1 MRTLLCCCSLY
12 LWLCSC
18 YAQPSPKNKEIKCDA
33 KIEREYSDGSASIAF
48 IHLHANETTALNA
61 VRQFLER
68 NKGSLFYVKQ
78 RAERNISLV
87 LNDSIFQFDPNRMF
101 TSAGRKANL
110 SPYSA
115 AADSV
120 VKMFANEIVSELHSY
135 RMIIS
140 VHNNT
145 PSNFSISSYK
155 KGGEFEGEASRVYI
169 NRKMDEDDFVFTTD
183 ENIFDKCR
191 KQKLNVVLQDNV
203 RRTDDG
209 SLSVYCSNVKL
220 SYVNIEAE
228 FGHADQQLK
237 MLQFIYQAVSSG
249 LEERSYAAERSGD

>member
-1 MRTLLCCCSLY
+1 M
-12 LWLCSC
+12 CSC

-33 KIEREYSDGSASIAF
+33 KIEREYTDGPASIAF

-78 RAERNISLV
+78 REARNVSLV
-87 LNDSIFQFDPNRMF
+87 IHDSIFQFDPNRMF
-101 TSAGRKANL
+101 TRAGRKANL
-110 SPYSA
+110 NPYSVT
-115 AADSV
+115 ADSA
-120 VKMFANEIVSELHSY
+120 VKMFASEIVSQLHSY
-135 RMIIS
+135 RIVIS
-140 VHNNT
+140 LHNNT
-145 PSNFSISSYK
+145 SSNFSISSYK
-155 KGGEFEGEASRVYI
+155 KGGEFESEASRVYM

-183 ENIFDKCR
+183 ENIFNKCR

-209 SLSVYCSNVKL
+209 SLSVYCANVKL

-237 MLQFIYQAVSSG
+237 MLEFIYQVVSAGS
-249 LEERSYAAERSGD
+249 EERSYAAEKSGE

>member
-1 MRTLLCCCSLY
+1 
-12 LWLCSC
+12 
-18 YAQPSPKNKEIKCDA
+18 
-33 KIEREYSDGSASIAF
+33 
-48 IHLHANETTALNA
+48 
-61 VRQFLER
+61 
-68 NKGSLFYVKQ
+68 
-78 RAERNISLV
+78 
-87 LNDSIFQFDPNRMF
+87 
-101 TSAGRKANL
+101 
-110 SPYSA
+110 
-115 AADSV
+115 
-120 VKMFANEIVSELHSY
+120 
-135 RMIIS
+135 MIIS

-183 ENIFDKCR
+183 ENIFDKCK
-191 KQKLNVVLQDNV
+191 KQKLNAVLQDNV

-237 MLQFIYQAVSSG
+237 MLQFIYQAVSSK
-249 LEERSYAAERSGD
+249 LEERSYAAERSGE

>member
-1 MRTLLCCCSLY
+1 MRTVLCCCSLY
-12 LWLCSC
+12 LCFCSC
-18 YAQPSPKNKEIKCDA
+18 YAQPSQKNKEIKCDA
-33 KIEREYSDGSASIAF
+33 KIEREHTDGSASIAF

-78 RAERNISLV
+78 REERNISLV
-87 LNDSIFQFDPNRMF
+87 LNDSIFQFDPNRIF

-115 AADSV
+115 TADSV
-120 VKMFANEIVSELHSY
+120 VKMFANEIVSHLHSY

-145 PSNFSISSYK
+145 PSNFSINSYK
-155 KGGEFEGEASRVYI
+155 KGGEFESEASRVYM
-169 NRKMDEDDFVFTTD
+169 NRKMDADDFVFTTD
-183 ENIFDKCR
+183 ENIFNKCR

-209 SLSVYCSNVKL
+209 SLSVYCANVKL

-228 FGHADQQLK
+228 FGHGDQQLK
-237 MLQFIYQAVSSG
+237 MLQFIYDIIDAN
-249 LEERSYAAERSGD
+249 L

>member
-1 MRTLLCCCSLY
+1 MRTLLCCCLY

-33 KIEREYSDGSASIAF
+33 KIEREYADGSTSIAF

-68 NKGSLFYVKQ
+68 NKGSLFYVKH
-78 RAERNISLV
+78 REERNISLV
-87 LNDSIFQFDPNRMF
+87 LNDSVFQFDPNRMF
-101 TSAGRKANL
+101 TSAGRKAHL

-135 RMIIS
+135 HMIIS

-145 PSNFSISSYK
+145 SSNFSISSYK
-155 KGGEFEGEASRVYI
+155 KGGEFESEASRVYI

-209 SLSVYCSNVKL
+209 SLSVYCSNVRL
-220 SYVNIEAE
+220 FYVNIEAE

-237 MLQFIYQAVSSG
+237 MLRFIYQAVSSE
-249 LEERSYAAERSGD
+249 LEERSYAAERSGE

>member
-1 MRTLLCCCSLY
+1 MRTLLCCCLY

-145 PSNFSISSYK
+145 PSNFSISGYK

-237 MLQFIYQAVSSG
+237 MLQFIYQAVSSK
-249 LEERSYAAERSGD
+249 LEESSYAAERSGE

>member
-1 MRTLLCCCSLY
+1 MRTLLFCCSLY
-12 LWLCSC
+12 LCFCSC

-33 KIEREYSDGSASIAF
+33 KIEREYTDGSASIAF

-78 RAERNISLV
+78 REERNISV
-87 LNDSIFQFDPNRMF
+87 VINDSIFQFDPNRIF
-101 TSAGRKANL
+101 TSAGRKANVK
-110 SPYSA
+110 PYSA
-115 AADSV
+115 PADSV
-120 VKMFANEIVSELHSY
+120 VKMFASEIVSPLHSY

-140 VHNNT
+140 LHNNT
-145 PSNFSISSYK
+145 SSNFSISSYK
-155 KGGEFEGEASRVYI
+155 KGGELERQASKVYI

-183 ENIFDKCR
+183 ENVFNKCR

-203 RRTDDG
+203 HRTDDG
-209 SLSVYCSNVKL
+209 SLSVYCSNLKL

-237 MLQFIYQAVSSG
+237 MLQFIYQAVSPG
-249 LEERSYAAERSGD
+249 FEERSYAAERSGE